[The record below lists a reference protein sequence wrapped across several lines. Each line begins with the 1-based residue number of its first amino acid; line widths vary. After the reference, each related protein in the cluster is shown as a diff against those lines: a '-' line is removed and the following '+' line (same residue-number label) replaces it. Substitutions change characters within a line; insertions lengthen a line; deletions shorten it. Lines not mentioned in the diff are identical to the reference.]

1 MVSDENVEPESIE
14 INQQEDAQLI
24 SEPTHDDGK
33 ENQKSI
39 PKLLLFAVL
48 YQQAVL
54 ATGIKVSDEL
64 PSWIF
69 YPAWFALLF
78 VPIHCLPGRLDRRMP
93 LLLTIYCLVLGM
105 IGGYTAEVIL
115 DSLGLQDFRNI
126 TFIIVTSVLATAF
139 WRYCIL
145 FDGNKSGK

>member
-1 MVSDENVEPESIE
+1 MVSDEKAECESVEN
-14 INQQEDAQLI
+14 NQQEDAQLI
-24 SEPTHDDGK
+24 EEPTHDDGT

-54 ATGIKVSDEL
+54 ATGIKVSDEIL
-64 PSWIF
+64 SWIF
-69 YPAWFALLF
+69 YPAWLALLY
-78 VPIHCLPGRLDRRMP
+78 VPILCLPGRLDRRMP

>member
-1 MVSDENVEPESIE
+1 MVSDEKAELESIE

-24 SEPTHDDGK
+24 EEPTHDAGTGNK
-33 ENQKSI
+33 KSI

-54 ATGIKVSDEL
+54 ATGIKVPDEV

-69 YPAWFALLF
+69 YPAWLALLYI
-78 VPIHCLPGRLDRRMP
+78 PILCLPKRLERRMP

-105 IGGYTAEVIL
+105 IGGYVAEVIL
-115 DSLGLQDFRNI
+115 DSLGLQEFSTV
-126 TFIIVTSVLATAF
+126 TFVIVTSVLATAL

-145 FDGNKSGK
+145 FDGKKDR

>member
-1 MVSDENVEPESIE
+1 MSDENAEPESIE
-14 INQQEDAQLI
+14 INQQEDAQLME
-24 SEPTHDDGK
+24 EPTRDDRT
-33 ENQKSI
+33 ENKKSI
-39 PKLLLFAVL
+39 PNLLLFAVL

-69 YPAWFALLF
+69 YPAWFALLY
-78 VPIHCLPGRLDRRMP
+78 VPILCLPGRLDRRMP

-115 DSLGLQDFRNI
+115 DSLGLQDFSTI
-126 TFIIVTSVLATAF
+126 SFIIVTSVLATAL

-145 FDGNKSGK
+145 FDGKKER